1 VIVTAIVVGFV
12 LAGLVVFYVL
22 SYPNA
27 MIESHERA
35 SRPAC
40 GERVRFLCAIPEQS
54 IEAGELGRVAMIYPG
69 DDLEFWIAPD
79 RNTAK
84 RIKFFEYEL
93 WQIERVDG

>member
-1 VIVTAIVVGFV
+1 MIWAAVTAGVVALGI
-12 LAGLVVFYVL
+12 GVFYVL

-27 MIESHERA
+27 LIESHEKA

-40 GERVRFLCAIPEQS
+40 GDRVRFLCAIPEQL
-54 IEAGELGRVAMIYPG
+54 IEAGEEGSVVMIYPG

-93 WQIERVDG
+93 WQIERLR